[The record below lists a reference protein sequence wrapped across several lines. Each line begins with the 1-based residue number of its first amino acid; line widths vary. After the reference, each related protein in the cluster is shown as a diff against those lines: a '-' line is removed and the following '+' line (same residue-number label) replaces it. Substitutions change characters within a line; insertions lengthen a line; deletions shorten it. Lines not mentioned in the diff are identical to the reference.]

1 VAVAVVGGEDRLE
14 VEGLALVLLPDLGG
28 HDDEAG
34 WRVAETALQNGSV
47 AIEIKQQRRDFF
59 LKSVQEERVGGR
71 DDAGDFFGGG
81 SKGIIGA

>member
-1 VAVAVVGGEDRLE
+1 MVGGEDGLE

-34 WRVAETALQNGSV
+34 WRVAEAALQNGGV
-47 AIEIKQQRRDFF
+47 AIEIKQQRRYFF
-59 LKSVQEERVGGR
+59 LKSIQVERVGGR

-81 SKGIIGA
+81 PKRIIGA